1 MAEPTDRPRR
11 VFATWTYLRNGRAE
25 IEDDVDKYELNET
38 GTRLWLRFDGR
49 PTIAELSAA
58 LAADTGADEAACLAD
73 SLSFVDKLVEY
84 KLLELVP

>member
-1 MAEPTDRPRR
+1 M
-11 VFATWTYLRNGRAE
+11 G
-25 IEDDVDKYELNET
+25 
-38 GTRLWLRFDGR
+38 LWLRFDGR

-58 LAADTGADEAACLAD
+58 LAADTGADESACLAD